1 MVNLKK
7 HTCSVYTNWHHCQ
20 FQIWSSHLKLFFS
33 YRAEWFSHVSVK
45 GMNAGLDFDVNY
57 SSFDIFGSRD
67 IMLRWM
73 KCISFCL
80 KHSNY
85 VSFSSLFIAFLLCD
99 PGLTYVPPINKRTIP
114 KMFLYVC
121 NLGLLCLAIWLYSEP
136 YTYVI
141 RWTCACFTKMNRLIF
156 NDLFWNL
163 SR

>member
-1 MVNLKK
+1 
-7 HTCSVYTNWHHCQ
+7 
-20 FQIWSSHLKLFFS
+20 
-33 YRAEWFSHVSVK
+33 
-45 GMNAGLDFDVNY
+45 
-57 SSFDIFGSRD
+57 
-67 IMLRWM
+67 MLRWM

-114 KMFLYVC
+114 KIFLYVC

-163 SR
+163 SWQWTSWLCRNILVIICNENSKCHICLRWLHSGSVSDIAR